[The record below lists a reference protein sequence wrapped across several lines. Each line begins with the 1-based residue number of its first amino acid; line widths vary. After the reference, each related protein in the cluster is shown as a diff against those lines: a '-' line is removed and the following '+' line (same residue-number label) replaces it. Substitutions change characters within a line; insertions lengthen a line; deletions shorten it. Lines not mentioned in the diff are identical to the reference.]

1 MKNLRALHHR
11 YSRVLTSAALS
22 LSISGQAL
30 AEDLPDRVHN
40 VANAASDDWL
50 DAAHSFAAVGRTKLV
65 NSAAPTLPESNR
77 VIRYRGV
84 LSAPKNGDLQLS
96 VSAGGF
102 CEIYLSANGDP
113 TQRKKVA
120 DISAG
125 SLPPLELDNYS
136 APVAVTSGQSV
147 YVEIWHKRKNKDSDL
162 QLSWRFGKT
171 EKFLVVPHAALTEY
185 QGATADANDDGIPDA
200 WVAEH
205 EGLTEDSWADD
216 DSDGVS
222 NFQEFV
228 AGTDPLSAESVAGK
242 LLLETWTGV
251 HGGQVRDLLRN
262 PRFLGKPN
270 EARWID
276 SSLSPEVYSPITGS
290 RLSGLIKPDVTANY
304 LLAVSGDEQVE
315 LWISNGP
322 SPLNRRRVAFGT
334 SYRKPNEWV
343 LPPSQISK
351 PILLEAGNSYYFQ
364 VIHKNAGALGWCGIG
379 WKKEA
384 DEEFQALPASCFASP
399 APDVNDLNRDF
410 LPDSWVQTH
419 MSQLSEEM
427 QSKILLCD
435 FADGDQDGL
444 PNWLESQILTSPF
457 EKNPMSETLI
467 REWWFNVVG
476 NSIDEARVNKVFLKQ
491 PSMLSLSHGARAETY
506 TTDYFAS
513 RYRGYI
519 KAPATGMY
527 RFWISGD
534 DQVEMWLSTDDTK
547 YRKQLIA
554 ASKATSWVGRNEEV
568 YTGREKWDKRPLQQ
582 SATYHLEA
590 GQEYFLE
597 ILHKDGGGDDH
608 AAIAWR
614 YLAEGA
620 QAWSTREV
628 IPAEHLLSYE
638 GDENDADDDYL
649 PDDWETEYELDV
661 KDNGLRD
668 SRQGE
673 NGDFDADGFT
683 NREEY
688 LLGTDPTKKD
698 TDGDGETDYDEVMSL
713 GTNPLVADSIEDL
726 KVFTGDVTQ
735 YTNSNINWIDTGS
748 GLIAGSYRGEISW
761 NFSVPSQGAWL
772 LRMKTELLGTLYQN
786 EVFPVT
792 VKVDG
797 VAVQTIDLKYGA
809 LKTATLQCATPYISA
824 GNHTLTLVIDNM
836 VARRSIKLLS
846 LNVYQLTNPGA
857 ILRKSN
863 FLMPRMD
870 LTRVSPMCLEG
881 QARQVNQ
888 VLVGGSPVVSGMGG
902 GHWFTNIP
910 LQAQDA
916 AQVINV
922 RFEEGDLIENSVIWQ
937 ATNVFDKEK
946 LVIREGDS
954 LRVGAWTSDAQPGQQ
969 VVLTHSSGE
978 QWSLTGT
985 QTQVMTFPTE
995 GEYQVQAEAAD
1006 GSSAILRVNV
1016 LAAPSFAYEVMDA
1029 VDSAPLPMW
1038 MPVVPA
1044 MEVDFKDSLCRVSEL
1059 QNLPAAKQ
1067 LSFVGIEG
1075 GDAGLVVRA
1084 GVNGTILGVQRM
1096 NVIELADAIQN
1107 AMTSSGN
1114 SAVPGY
1120 RLLSTPVTVTH
1131 MPEGAR
1137 IDAKIMRAGV
1147 LFLNGDTT
1155 FSLYPEDF
1163 VQGTHQLKF
1172 LFPMDLPGA
1181 YCHYMEF
1188 YGRRGEYIGTR

>member
-171 EKFLVVPHAALTEY
+171 EKFLVVPDAALTGY
-185 QGATADANDDGIPDA
+185 QGATADANDDGLADA

-216 DSDGVS
+216 DNDGVS

-276 SSLSPEVYSPITGS
+276 SSLSPEVYSPLTGS

-334 SYRKPNEWV
+334 SYRKPNKWV

-351 PILLEAGNSYYFQ
+351 PIILEAGNSYYFQ

-384 DEEFQALPASCFASP
+384 DEEFQAIPASCFASP
-399 APDVNDLNRDF
+399 APDFNDLNRDF

-419 MSQLSEEM
+419 MSQLPEAM

-467 REWWFNVVG
+467 REWWFNVGG
-476 NSIDEARVNKVFLKQ
+476 NSIDEARVNKVFLTQ

-568 YTGREKWDKRPLQQ
+568 YTGREKWDTRPLQQ

-608 AAIAWR
+608 TAIAWR
-614 YLAEGA
+614 YLAEGT
-620 QAWSTREV
+620 QAWSAREV
-628 IPAEHLLSYE
+628 IPAEHLFSYE

-649 PDDWETEYELDV
+649 PDDWETEHELDV

-673 NGDFDADGFT
+673 DGDFDADGFT

-688 LLGTDPTKKD
+688 LLGTDPTKVD
-698 TDGDGETDYDEVMSL
+698 TDGDSESDYDEVMSL
-713 GTNPLVADSIEDL
+713 VTNPLVPDSIEDL
-726 KVFTGDVTQ
+726 KVFTGDISQ
-735 YTNSNINWIDTGS
+735 YTNSNINWINTGN
-748 GLIAGSYRGEISW
+748 GLLAGSYRGEISW
-761 NFSVPSQGAWL
+761 DFTVPSQGAWL
-772 LRMKTELLGTLYQN
+772 LRMKTELLGTLFQN
-786 EVFPVT
+786 EVLPVT

-797 VAVQTIDLKYGA
+797 VTVQTIDLKYGA
-809 LKTATLQCATPYISA
+809 LKTATLQCVTPYITA
-824 GNHTLTLVIDNM
+824 GTHNLTLVIDNM

-846 LNVYQLTNPGA
+846 LGVYQLNNPGA
-857 ILRKSN
+857 ILRKAN
-863 FLMPRMD
+863 YLMPRMD
-870 LTRVSPMCLEG
+870 ISRVSPMCLEG
-881 QARQVNQ
+881 QARQVSN
-888 VLVGGSPVVSGMGG
+888 VLVGGAQVSSGMGG
-902 GHWFTNIP
+902 GHWFTNLP

-916 AQVINV
+916 AQVVNV
-922 RFEEGDLIENSVIWQ
+922 RFEVGDLIENSVIWQ
-937 ATNVFDKEK
+937 ATNVFDREK
-946 LVIREGDS
+946 LIIRQGDS
-954 LRVGAWTSDAQPGQQ
+954 LRVGAWKSDTSSSQQ
-969 VVLTHSSGE
+969 AVLTHSAGGQWTVSGTE
-978 QWSLTGT
+978 S
-985 QTQVMTFPTE
+985 QVIQFSDA
-995 GEYQVQAEAAD
+995 GVYSIQAQAAD
-1006 GSSAILRVNV
+1006 GSTATLNV
-1016 LAAPSFAYEVMDA
+1016 TVLEAPVFAYDVLDA
-1029 VDSAPLPMW
+1029 VDSAPLPIW
-1038 MPVVPA
+1038 LPIEPLV
-1044 MEVDFKDSLCRVSEL
+1044 EVDFKDTLCRVAEL
-1059 QNLPAAKQ
+1059 QSTPAAKKV
-1067 LSFVGIEG
+1067 SFVGIDG
-1075 GDAGLVVRA
+1075 GDMGLVTRA

-1163 VQGTHQLKF
+1163 VQSTYQLKF